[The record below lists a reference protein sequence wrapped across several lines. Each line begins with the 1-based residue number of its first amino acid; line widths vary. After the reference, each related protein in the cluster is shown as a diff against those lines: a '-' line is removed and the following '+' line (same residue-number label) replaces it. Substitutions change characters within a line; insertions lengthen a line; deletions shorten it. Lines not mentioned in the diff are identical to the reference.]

1 MRNTIRQFSMKKQ
14 KNYTNRECMKYYTSN
29 PYTILKTQETRN
41 AKITIP
47 PPCIII
53 INKILRQNTPT

>member
-1 MRNTIRQFSMKKQ
+1 MKKQ